1 MLANNFK
8 KSLLAANIGLALTAG
23 VSGVAVADSGTQ
35 VQEDVEVIEV
45 RGIRRSL
52 EASLNT
58 KRFAN
63 SVVDAVTAEDIGDF
77 PDKNIADSLQRI
89 SGVQISKD
97 FGEGSQVSIRGT
109 DPDLTKT
116 QLNGQTVASTGWY
129 VLDPARRSFNF
140 ELMPSEMVSALEVYK
155 TPQAKLDEGGVGG
168 TIIMRT
174 RKPLDLDSNSF
185 FGSIEA
191 QYSELSESTDPA
203 FSGLASWKNE
213 KETFGILGAISS
225 SERHTVR
232 HQGENYW
239 TWGNG
244 VAHFDQERERTAYD
258 ITAQW
263 APNDSWDVTAHY
275 FTTELKADN
284 QNSNYLIMPG
294 RSTAA
299 IDATGVYVSGDTST
313 PVTGFH
319 RTDGLTDAD
328 AVVDAYYREATMETE
343 VLDFQVN
350 YVADDYT
357 VSVQFGKTEATGG
370 TDREI
375 GAQWGGHSDAEF
387 EINGSGLGHRW
398 TDIDATDGTQLKLMN
413 DADMAPS
420 WSRSPKYDEEA
431 YFQVDLNYALD
442 AGIWTSFEAGFKIR
456 DHETGQKK
464 IASNFTNQAAF
475 NGKSVAD
482 FNGGLTESMLPESG
496 PGLTVDKF
504 LTPDH
509 AKLAQFMV
517 SDAGVEEFEDRS
529 GYSLLE
535 EDHLAFYVQGN
546 FEGENYRGNIGLRH
560 VSTDLTATA
569 YDPLLK
575 NLENTESDYSELL
588 PSANIAYS
596 LEEDIIIRAA
606 AAKVLAR
613 PKYTD
618 LSPAYSGANATLQQ
632 INQGNPTLNPFLA
645 TQFDLGAE
653 WYFNESS
660 LVSFTFFFKD
670 LESFVLPA
678 TVTKFVPDAD
688 RPGDWTVTT
697 KENGGNG
704 EVKGFEVQYQQD
716 FGNGFGIVTNYTY
729 SDASGEDKN
738 GKQADLVGNS
748 ENTFNIS
755 GYYENDL
762 IATRLAYN
770 WRDEYFNGSTFG
782 TPDVASE
789 RGYVDASIVYHLN
802 ENIDIS
808 FEAVNLLNEVE
819 HTTAGVTP
827 LTKFNA
833 ENGRRYF
840 LGMSFRY

>member
-8 KSLLAANIGLALTAG
+8 KSLLAVNVSIALGAG
-23 VSGVAVADSGTQ
+23 FSGVVAAEESQNQ
-35 VQEDVEVIEV
+35 VQENVEVIEV

-52 EASLNT
+52 EASMNT

-116 QLNGQTVASTGWY
+116 QLNGQSVASTGWY

-140 ELMPSEMVSALEVYK
+140 ELMPSEMVSGLEVYK

-174 RKPLDLDSNSF
+174 RKPLDLESNSF
-185 FGSIEA
+185 FGSVEA

-213 KETFGILGAISS
+213 DETFGILGAISS
-225 SERHTVR
+225 AERHTVR

-263 APNDSWDVTAHY
+263 APNDSLDMVAHY
-275 FTTELKADN
+275 FTTELKANN

-294 RSTAA
+294 RSGADLEVTATN
-299 IDATGVYVSGDTST
+299 DDL
-313 PVTGFH
+313 PVKGIH
-319 RTDGLTDAD
+319 RTDGATDYD
-328 AVVDAYYREATMETE
+328 AVIDAYYREATMETE
-343 VLDFQVN
+343 VLDFTVN
-350 YVADDYT
+350 YETDAYT
-357 VSVQFGKTEATGG
+357 LTVQFGKTEATGG
-370 TDREI
+370 TDKEV
-375 GAQWGGHSDAEF
+375 GAQWGGYSDAEF
-387 EINGSGLGHRW
+387 EITSKGLGHRW
-398 TDIDATDGTQLKLMN
+398 LNLDGTDASALKLAN
-413 DADMAPS
+413 DEFMAPS
-420 WSRSPKYDEEA
+420 FSRSPKYDEEA
-431 YFQVDLNYALD
+431 YLQADIKYHLD
-442 AGIWTSFEAGFKIR
+442 SGDFTSIEAGFKVR

-464 IASNFTNQAAF
+464 IASNFTNQSAF
-475 NGKSVAD
+475 DNKTVAD

-496 PGLTVDKF
+496 PDATVDKF
-504 LTPDH
+504 LKPDH
-509 AKLAQFMV
+509 AKLLNFMY
-517 SDAGVEEFEDRS
+517 SDAGVSEFEDRT
-529 GYSLLE
+529 GYSKLE

-546 FEGENYRGNIGLRH
+546 FSGENYRGNIGLRH
-560 VSTDLTATA
+560 VSTDLTAIA
-569 YDPLLK
+569 YDPSLTKLV
-575 NLENTESDYSELL
+575 EHESEYSDWL
-588 PSANIAYS
+588 PSVNIAYNLS
-596 LEEDIIIRAA
+596 EDVILRAA

-618 LSPAYSGANATLQQ
+618 LSPAYSGSNPTLQLV
-632 INQGNPTLNPFLA
+632 NQGNPELDPFRA
-645 TQFDLGAE
+645 SQFDFGAE

-660 LVSFTFFFKD
+660 MLSVTFFSKS

-678 TVTKFVPDAD
+678 TVEKFVPDAD
-688 RPGDWTVTT
+688 NPGIWTVTT
-697 KENGGNG
+697 QENGGNG
-704 EVKGFEVQYQQD
+704 NVEGIEVQYQQD

-729 SDASGEDKN
+729 SDASGEDKD
-738 GKQADLVGNS
+738 GKKADLVGNS
-748 ENTFNIS
+748 RNTFNIS
-755 GYYENDL
+755 GYFENDL
-762 IATRLAYN
+762 IAARLAYN
-770 WRDEYFNGSTFG
+770 WRDEFFNGSTFG
-782 TPDVASE
+782 TPDVASS
-789 RGYVDASIVYHLN
+789 RGYLDASIVYHVT
-802 ENIDIS
+802 ENIDVS

-819 HTTAGVTP
+819 HTTAGITNN
-827 LTKFNA
+827 TKFNA

-840 LGMSFRY
+840 VGASFRF